1 MGFFVS
7 FLWPQV
13 AVQVTQLSLST
24 LTSSVPPL
32 SKVHKPFC
40 FFLYHLFTMCLF
52 IILMPAPPTLCGLGL
67 GPLQCLSPP
76 WPAALGAP
84 GEAPRYLLTSGAAPG
99 PHPFLQI
106 LTLASPHRSIFFIV
120 KLHNNHWLSSS
131 PSSGL
136 LDIARFWSSFHKP
149 ASYQSRFTLETW
161 TFWKRAKMLLLH
173 YHTSGY
179 NVVCVPSIFCNFA
192 YVLLQ
197 NPFDPILLSG
207 PDTMSPMRSKTTGG
221 EGISIVCWC

>member
-1 MGFFVS
+1 M
-7 FLWPQV
+7 
-13 AVQVTQLSLST
+13 QVTHIELLLST
-24 LTSSVPPL
+24 LASPVPPL
-32 SKVHKPFC
+32 STAHKPFY
-40 FFLYHLFTMCLF
+40 FLLYHLSTTCLF
-52 IILMPAPPTLCGLGL
+52 IILTAAAPTLCGWGL

-84 GEAPRYLLTSGAAPG
+84 GEAPRCLLTSGAAPG
-99 PHPFLQI
+99 PHPCLQI

-120 KLHNNHWLSSS
+120 KLHNDRRLSSF

-136 LDIARFWSSFHKP
+136 LDKARFWFYFHKP

-161 TFWKRAKMLLLH
+161 AFWKRTKMLLFH
-173 YHTSGY
+173 YHASGY
-179 NVVCVPSIFCNFA
+179 NVCVPSIFCNFA

-197 NPFDPILLSG
+197 NPFDPILLRG
-207 PDTMSPMRSKTTGG
+207 PDTMSPMRSKTTGWG